1 MIYDRA
7 RLAAALPGYTLGD
20 LLGAGASGFVLAGWH
35 RGLQRDVA
43 VKMVMRGPGRR
54 SFADEA
60 RILAG
65 LDHPHV
71 VRVYDYVETG
81 ELSLLVMEML
91 SGGTLTRRRAGM
103 TSLTACGVGLAVAQ
117 ALRCVHDHDVLH
129 RDIKP
134 DNILFDTAGR
144 LKVADFGI
152 AKVVAGSGPAAS
164 TVVGTPLYMAPEQFE
179 GGQLQRATDIY
190 ALGVVL
196 FELLTGVAPTNP
208 ASVPRQGSDGPS
220 RFGLSRGSRI
230 PDPVAT
236 VVAGALARDP
246 GDRPPSA
253 YAFAFDLSRAAT
265 EAFGPDWIP
274 RSGVPVHVDHD
285 LMAATGMAPSR
296 TRHAGGIHVTP
307 LPVEPGTPP
316 QPPGK
321 VAEGKRAGPA
331 PDDRAPGK
339 APADGNTPSGAGRD
353 PAEPEAGSRGRAR
366 RGPRRSPGRR
376 LIVTAAVLVVLLGAV
391 GTGLAVV
398 LGRPDGARLL
408 GHPLGGHTDWAL
420 SAVFSPDGK
429 IMASSDTK
437 GEVWLWDLRDRTAP
451 QRLGRP
457 LTGPADGV
465 TALAF
470 SPDGQALAG
479 SDWNGTVWLWDV
491 TGHDP
496 KSVTG
501 TPLLGH
507 VGHAWSVAFSPDG
520 RTLASGG
527 EDGTV
532 RLWNVADRGMPRPMG
547 SPLTGHRGYV
557 TSVLFSRDGLVL
569 VAAGGDSTVVLWGVD
584 DLAAPHRLERGL
596 PGPSAVFGAAFS
608 PHGRVL
614 AVGDADG
621 VIRLWDLAIPGEP
634 RRVGRDLTGHTA
646 RVWSLSFSPDGRT
659 LASGGLDNT
668 VRLWD
673 VADLSNVRRRG
684 GPLTGHTDWVLSV
697 RFSPDSA
704 VLASASTDATIRL
717 WSIP

>member
-1 MIYDRA
+1 MMYDRA
-7 RLAAALPGYTLGD
+7 KLAAALPGYTLGD

-43 VKMVMRGPGRR
+43 VKVVMRAPGRR

-71 VRVYDYVETG
+71 VRVYDYVEAG

-103 TSLTACGVGLAVAQ
+103 TPLTACAVGLAVAQ

-164 TVVGTPLYMAPEQFE
+164 TVVGTPLYMAPEQFA

-196 FELLTGVAPTNP
+196 FELLTGVAPADS
-208 ASVPRQGSDGPS
+208 ASIPCQGSDGPS
-220 RFGLSRGSRI
+220 QVGLSLGSGI

-246 GDRPPSA
+246 GDRPSSA

-265 EAFGPDWIP
+265 EAFGPNWIP

-321 VAEGKRAGPA
+321 VPEGKRADPA

-366 RGPRRSPGRR
+366 RGARRSPGRR

-408 GHPLGGHTDWAL
+408 GHPLSGHTDWAL
-420 SAVFSPDGK
+420 SAVFSPDGQ
-429 IMASSDTK
+429 IMASSDKK
-437 GEVWLWDLRDRTAP
+437 GEVWLWDLRDRAAP
-451 QRLGRP
+451 ERLGRP
-457 LTGPADGV
+457 LPGPEDGV
-465 TALAF
+465 TSLAF
-470 SPDGQALAG
+470 SPDGRTLAG

-496 KSVTG
+496 KSAPG
-501 TPLLGH
+501 TPLTGH
-507 VGHAWSVAFSPDG
+507 VGNAWSVAFSPDG
-520 RTLASGG
+520 KTLASGG
-527 EDGTV
+527 EDSTV
-532 RLWNVADRGMPRPMG
+532 RLWDVADRTAPKPLG
-547 SPLTGHRGYV
+547 SLTGHRGYV
-557 TSVLFSRDGLVL
+557 SSVVFSRDGLVL
-569 VAAGGDSTVVLWGVD
+569 AAAGDDSTVVLWQLDGR
-584 DLAAPHRLERGL
+584 AAPRRLERGL
-596 PGPSAVFGAAFS
+596 VGPSRTAAAAFS
-608 PHGRVL
+608 PRGRVL
-614 AVGDADG
+614 ALGGADG
-621 VIRLWDLAIPGEP
+621 VIRLWDLAIPSDP
-634 RRVGRDLTGHTA
+634 RPVGRDLAGHKS
-646 RVWSLSFSPDGRT
+646 RVWSLSFAPDGHT
-659 LASGGLDNT
+659 LASGSHDNT

-673 VADLSNVRRRG
+673 VADLSDVRSRG
-684 GPLTGHTDWVLSV
+684 GPLTGHADWVLSV

-704 VLASASTDATIRL
+704 VLASASTDATVRL